1 MGYRSK
7 IHLKIQ
13 KYRRRILEYKQK
25 PCNYGFL
32 FPQLHGLLYFNSL
45 PDLLRKQHHNLITS
59 LYKSIPLMPYI
70 FIISCIRRFSSD
82 NVIIEAIFSSFN
94 FSILTSSFSS
104 PSSLRKIS
112 TRLSDVFWNASFS
125 SSATSSFAPAVTS
138 ASILWNLMF

>member
-59 LYKSIPLMPYI
+59 LYKRCHLFRIQWLMCQHCQIIQLYSRCPYDQLHTEPADDLHSGSVYLLYPYP
-70 FIISCIRRFSSD
+70 FRSCRTS
-82 NVIIEAIFSSFN
+82 SSFPAYGG
-94 FSILTSSFSS
+94 SLQIMSS
-104 PSSLRKIS
+104 
-112 TRLSDVFWNASFS
+112 
-125 SSATSSFAPAVTS
+125 
-138 ASILWNLMF
+138 

>member
-59 LYKSIPLMPYI
+59 LYKRCHLFRIQWLMCQHCQIIQLFADNTCILAALMINYI
-70 FIISCIRRFSSD
+70 LNQRMICIQDQCTCCTHIHSAHASTS
-82 NVIIEAIFSSFN
+82 SSFPAYGG
-94 FSILTSSFSS
+94 SLQIMSS
-104 PSSLRKIS
+104 
-112 TRLSDVFWNASFS
+112 
-125 SSATSSFAPAVTS
+125 
-138 ASILWNLMF
+138 

>member
-25 PCNYGFL
+25 PCSYGFL

-59 LYKSIPLMPYI
+59 LYKRCHLFRIQWLMCQHCQ
-70 FIISCIRRFSSD
+70 IIQLFADNTCILAALMINYLLNQRMICIQD
-82 NVIIEAIFSSFN
+82 QCTCCTHIH
-94 FSILTSSFSS
+94 
-104 PSSLRKIS
+104 
-112 TRLSDVFWNASFS
+112 
-125 SSATSSFAPAVTS
+125 SAHAVHLHHFLHT
-138 ASILWNLMF
+138 AVLFR